1 MTLDRI
7 SPPSALL
14 LLPPAPSS
22 ASFEQLQQAYKPSV
36 AAACAQLPKSLKNA
50 NHIAVLDIAFC
61 VPGSRSP
68 SCLPR
73 GRVFA
78 GLQRLLADMYK
89 LIGIVGTEQGVDL
102 DIPGGIN
109 VRIIFLDFDPIPGTM
124 ASTGRPQIAQ
134 HGPIIDLETL
144 ASSGRLWDWVFYSDN
159 ASGQALAAAFS
170 TTYCQS
176 EQSATAKLQSVPGG
190 VERTSPGSLF
200 DLEDKQASA
209 AHYSVAVG
217 GTFDHVHLGH
227 KLLLTATVLALE
239 PIQDTNPAKRLVTI
253 GVTGDALLV
262 NKKYAAFLESW
273 DERCQSAASFL
284 SAIIDFRP
292 PEKSAPSIQGV
303 SQPGPNGRYVLN
315 TIWPG
320 LVLKLVEISDPFGPT
335 ITDETI
341 TAIVVSKETWSGG
354 AMVNDERAK
363 KGWKGLEVFAVDVLQ
378 SGDVPAPE
386 AGNFASKISSTDI
399 RRRRMDLAKR

>member
-1 MTLDRI
+1 MSFDRM

-22 ASFEQLQQAYKPSV
+22 ASFEQLQQAYKPSI
-36 AAACAQLPKSLKNA
+36 AAACAQLPKNLQNA
-50 NHIAVLDIAFC
+50 NQIAVLDIAFC

-89 LIGIVGTEQGVDL
+89 LVGIVGTELGVDL
-102 DIPGGIN
+102 DIPGGID
-109 VRIIFLDFDPIPGTM
+109 VRVIFLDFDPVPGTTT
-124 ASTGRPQIAQ
+124 SPGKPQIAQ
-134 HGPIIDLETL
+134 HGPIIDLGTL
-144 ASSGRLWDWVFYSDN
+144 ASSGRLWDWVLYSDN
-159 ASGQALAAAFS
+159 ASGQALLAAFNH
-170 TTYCQS
+170 TYSQS
-176 EQSATAKLQSVPGG
+176 KQSATAKLQSVPGG
-190 VERTSPGSLF
+190 VERTLPGSLF
-200 DLEDKQASA
+200 GPEDEQASA

-227 KLLLTATVLALE
+227 KLLLTATILALE
-239 PIQDTNPAKRLVTI
+239 PMPDPNPTERLVTI

-262 NKKYAAFLESW
+262 SKKYAEFLESW

-292 PEKSAPSIQGV
+292 PDKSAPSIQGV
-303 SQPGPNGRYVLN
+303 SQPGPNGRFALITV
-315 TIWPG
+315 WPG
-320 LVLKLVEISDPFGPT
+320 LVLKLAEISDPFGPT
-335 ITDETI
+335 ITDENI

-354 AMVNDERAK
+354 SMINDERAR

-378 SGDVPAPE
+378 SGEVPASE
-386 AGNFASKISSTDI
+386 EENFALKISSTDI